1 MNTLSKSGPSSGKVP
16 PWGDLSCARTV
27 EADIT
32 CPLACICSEQSL
44 QDIVK
49 VSIRKE
55 TCVMFSHSV
64 TSDSVTPWTV
74 ACQAPLSMDILQ
86 ARILEWVA
94 ISFSKGSSQPRDR
107 TQVSALQEDSW
118 PSEPPGKPRKQTGK
132 LNKFVS
138 KHFIWHLDLRWWEVN
153 QTQSWTALTTRLD
166 TEPTAWVVVL
176 GGLPSCPPA
185 VPSTLTSGAKSVMVS
200 LVSPQSLGSSAG
212 KIVFILL
219 GHLFAIVS
227 LVTFFPSETWPFSL
241 HWSALSCLFLLGHED
256 TARPSGQGFYYY
268 LFSQAP
274 VHWTYNLFNSNHK
287 KPLKV
292 ILVNGFVTFVILNF

>member
-1 MNTLSKSGPSSGKVP
+1 MNTLTKSGPSSGKVP

-138 KHFIWHLDLRWWEVN
+138 KHFIWHLDWRWWEVN
-153 QTQSWTALTTRLD
+153 QRLRAELLSLQGWTRSQQ
-166 TEPTAWVVVL
+166 L
-176 GGLPSCPPA
+176 GR
-185 VPSTLTSGAKSVMVS
+185 
-200 LVSPQSLGSSAG
+200 
-212 KIVFILL
+212 
-219 GHLFAIVS
+219 
-227 LVTFFPSETWPFSL
+227 
-241 HWSALSCLFLLGHED
+241 WS
-256 TARPSGQGFYYY
+256 
-268 LFSQAP
+268 
-274 VHWTYNLFNSNHK
+274 
-287 KPLKV
+287 
-292 ILVNGFVTFVILNF
+292 